1 VSKLDSAKE
10 SLNTLR
16 VLLSIFVAIAV
27 TLSGAL
33 VSNARNNIVDIYF
46 YLGSLLIFLF
56 TVAII
61 VILKKIKLITKDVK
75 EL

>member
-1 VSKLDSAKE
+1 MSKLDSAKE